1 MLETDITESIS
12 SYMLSRERTMRLI
25 KDLVPEL
32 DLDIRVDEPEHR
44 LDSLLEVVQV
54 KQRVDACLGKLSS
67 ILDT

>member
-1 MLETDITESIS
+1 
-12 SYMLSRERTMRLI
+12 MRLI